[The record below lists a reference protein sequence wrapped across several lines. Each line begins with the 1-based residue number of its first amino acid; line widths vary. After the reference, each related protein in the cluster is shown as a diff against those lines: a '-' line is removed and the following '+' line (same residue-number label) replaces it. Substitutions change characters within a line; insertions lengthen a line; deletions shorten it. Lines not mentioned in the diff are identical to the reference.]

1 MADGVA
7 EAIGL
12 RVRPGVTWINVEGL
26 EDTTL
31 VEELGNHFRIDPL
44 LLEDLLH
51 VGQRPKVELRDD
63 YVFLVL
69 RMFTP
74 AGGSEEVR
82 YEQVS
87 MVLGGD
93 FLLTFQEGQEG
104 DAFDAVRRR
113 LREGRGII
121 RGRGA
126 DYLMYALVDTIVD
139 NYFLV
144 LAGLSDRLEEVEDHI
159 LESAQTPA
167 MVSALHRLRRE
178 NIMLRKAVWP
188 VREMIATLLRGDSPL
203 VHESTLPYLR
213 DVQDH
218 AMEVVET
225 VETLRDLTQSLM
237 EVHLSLVSNRMN
249 EVIKVLTII
258 STIFVPL
265 TFIVGIYGM
274 NFHYM
279 PELALPWAYPAVWVL
294 MAFVTLA
301 LLTFLRRRGWL

>member
-1 MADGVA
+1 VD

-26 EDTTL
+26 EDTGL
-31 VEELGNHFRIDPL
+31 VERLGDHFRIDPL

-51 VGQRPKVELRDD
+51 VGQRPKVELRNE
-63 YVFLVL
+63 YLFLVL

-74 AGGSEEVR
+74 ADGNGEVR

-121 RGRGA
+121 RDRGA

-178 NIMLRKAVWP
+178 NIILRKAVWP

-203 VHESTLPYLR
+203 VHEATRPYLR

-225 VETLRDLTQSLM
+225 VETLRDLTQSLT

-274 NFHYM
+274 NFRYM

-294 MAFVTLA
+294 MAFVTVA

>member
-1 MADGVA
+1 MA

-144 LAGLSDRLEEVEDHI
+144 LAGLSDRLEDVEDLI
-159 LESAQTPA
+159 LESAQNPG

-178 NIMLRKAVWP
+178 NIILRKAVWP

-203 VHESTLPYLR
+203 VHESTHPYLR

-225 VETLRDLTQSLM
+225 VETVRDLTQSLT
-237 EVHLSLVSNRMN
+237 EVHLSMVSNRMN